1 MPLPAPNRDKVLKYR
16 DLRARLA
23 RFGITEQSRRG
34 KGSHRMF
41 IKVIEGRPVIDFV
54 TCHNEG
60 DDVSRKVVG
69 HVREKFQ
76 IAFEEFYR

>member
-1 MPLPAPNRDKVLKYR
+1 MPPPAPNRDKVLKYR
-16 DLRARLA
+16 DLRARLS
-23 RFGITEQSRRG
+23 RFGVSEQSRRG

-60 DDVSRKVVG
+60 ADISRKVVE
-69 HVREKFQ
+69 HIREKFQ
-76 IAFEEFYR
+76 ISFEDFYK